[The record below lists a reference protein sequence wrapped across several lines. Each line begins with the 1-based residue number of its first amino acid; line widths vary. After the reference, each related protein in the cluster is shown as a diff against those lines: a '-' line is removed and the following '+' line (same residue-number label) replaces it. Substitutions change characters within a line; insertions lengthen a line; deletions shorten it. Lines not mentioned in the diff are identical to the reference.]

1 MLVKILAAIFDF
13 YSSEKL
19 GGEREIFTKRSQK
32 EGEGRGGTMN
42 ITALRN
48 RKRAT
53 KRNETQAN
61 LDIVV
66 SSSGQQLRRKGVGRS
81 MEKFFFVPFHTVNS
95 ISKLNMAG

>member
-19 GGEREIFTKRSQK
+19 EREREIFTKRSQK
-32 EGEGRGGTMN
+32 EGEGRVGAMN

-48 RKRAT
+48 RKTAT

-66 SSSGQQLRRKGVGRS
+66 SSSGN
-81 MEKFFFVPFHTVNS
+81 NS
-95 ISKLNMAG
+95 DARG